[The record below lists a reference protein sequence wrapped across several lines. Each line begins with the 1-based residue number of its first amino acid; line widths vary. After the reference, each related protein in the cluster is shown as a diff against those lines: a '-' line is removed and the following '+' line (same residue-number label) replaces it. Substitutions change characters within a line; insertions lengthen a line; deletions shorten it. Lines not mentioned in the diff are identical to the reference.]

1 MNIYLTDIAI
11 DLNLGSFI
19 TFGLGVFFGILIF
32 TLVYFITSISVLNKK
47 NESAVE
53 ELNTITEKD
62 INLLIDKYIEA
73 FEDETKRRDSIS
85 MDYFKNSFLSMINEI
100 AKEFYP
106 NSKRPL
112 AELSIDELITMN
124 RYLLNKL
131 E

>member
-1 MNIYLTDIAI
+1 MNIYLTDITI

-32 TLVYFITSISVLNKK
+32 TLVYFITSVSVLNKK

-73 FEDETKRRDSIS
+73 FEDE
-85 MDYFKNSFLSMINEI
+85 MNSRPVEPTPEERQAQALEAI
-100 AKEFYP
+100 AEGAT
-106 NSKRPL
+106 SETT
-112 AELSIDELITMN
+112 AAMEA
-124 RYLLNKL
+124 LLNG
-131 E
+131 EG